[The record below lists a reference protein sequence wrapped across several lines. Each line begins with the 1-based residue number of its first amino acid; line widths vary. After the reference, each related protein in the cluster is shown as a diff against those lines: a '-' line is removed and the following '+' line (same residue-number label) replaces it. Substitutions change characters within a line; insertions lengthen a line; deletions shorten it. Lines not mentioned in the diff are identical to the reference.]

1 MRLLFVHDR
10 FGAMAGAEVNIWLTA
25 GELKQRGHT
34 IGILHGP
41 STGKAEAGWRELFE
55 ERFALHNPANTQA
68 VLAAVAAFQPEAIY
82 VHKMSELSVL
92 EALLQS
98 GPPLVRM
105 VHDHDLYCM
114 RSY

>member
-34 IGILHGP
+34 VGNLHGP
-41 STGKAEAGWRELFE
+41 PTDKAEAGWRDLFE
-55 ERFALHNPANTQA
+55 ERFALDNPGRAQT
-68 VLAAVAAFQPEAIY
+68 VLAAIATFQPDAIY
-82 VHKMSELSVL
+82 VHKISDLSVL
-92 EALLQS
+92 QALLQA

-105 VHDHDLYCM
+105 VHDHDL
-114 RSY
+114 